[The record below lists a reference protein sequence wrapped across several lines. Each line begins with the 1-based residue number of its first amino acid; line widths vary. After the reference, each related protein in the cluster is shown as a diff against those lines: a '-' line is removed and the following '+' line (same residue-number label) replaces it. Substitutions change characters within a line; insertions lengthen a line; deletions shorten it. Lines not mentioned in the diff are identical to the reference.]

1 MEKKVN
7 FYSQGVSIEGV
18 LYLPDGLATG
28 EKKPGIVLCH
38 GFTAV
43 KELILPE
50 VAKRFTDLGYA
61 ALIFDYRFLGG
72 SGGEPRRRILPLY
85 QIEDIRNAVTFLQLQ
100 PEVAAERIG
109 LFGVSLGGA
118 MVSYA
123 AGVEERVKC
132 TISMC
137 GIGDCGR
144 WIRDSSR
151 LWEWNE
157 LLKQV
162 EEDRGERVVNNR
174 VRYVQASEIV
184 PEPPSTQALFTD
196 IVKRYP
202 QWSREITFESAEA
215 LIAFKPES
223 VVHKIA
229 PRAMMWVHG
238 DADDRVSPEESKSMY
253 AQAQEPKRLIFMP
266 GFGHSDILVGAGLEK
281 ILPEIA
287 SWYGEHL

>member
-1 MEKKVN
+1 MEKKVS
-7 FYSQGVSIEGV
+7 FYSQGIPIDGV
-18 LYLPDGLATG
+18 LYLPDKLAGG
-28 EKKPGIVLCH
+28 EKKPGMVLCH

-50 VAKRFTDLGYA
+50 LAKRFADLGYVS
-61 ALIFDYRFLGG
+61 LIFDYRFLGG
-72 SGGEPRRRILPLY
+72 SGGEPRRRILPLC
-85 QIEDIRNAVTFLQLQ
+85 QIEDIRNAITFLQLQ
-100 PEVAAERIG
+100 PEVAADRIG

-132 TISMC
+132 TVSMC

-157 LLKQV
+157 LLKQI
-162 EEDRGERVVNNR
+162 EEDRRQRVLNNR
-174 VRYVQASEIV
+174 VRYVQANEIV
-184 PEPPSTQALFTD
+184 PEPPSTQALFAD
-196 IVKRYP
+196 IIKLYP

-223 VVHKIA
+223 VVHQIS
-229 PRAMMWVHG
+229 PRAILWVHG

-253 AQAQEPKRLIFMP
+253 ARAQEPKRLVLMP
-266 GFGHSDILVGAGLEK
+266 GFGHSDILVGAGLES
-281 ILPEIA
+281 IWPEV
-287 SWYGEHL
+287 SGWYERHL